1 MLDAIEEFES
11 AYKALAGSKR
21 SDYMILLFVFDIAAL
36 LSM

>member
-1 MLDAIEEFES
+1 MLDAIEDFES

-21 SDYMILLFVFDIAAL
+21 SDYMILFAFDIAAL